1 MSDISVAVISY
12 NTCEL
17 LRRCLASVFAD
28 GAEDVVV
35 ADNGSTDLTVEMLHR
50 EFSRAHVFVD
60 RSNPGYGTAS
70 NAAVARCRSDYVL
83 LLNSDT
89 VVYPGALRTLRE
101 YLDAHPRAAIVG
113 PRLRN
118 LDGTLQRSLH
128 QFPTP
133 LITLLDY
140 SWVGPLVGLVP
151 GLRKLYVASDRHE
164 TARAIPWVTGAAL
177 AIRKS
182 AFREVGG
189 FDPSFFM
196 YYEEVDL
203 SYRLHRAGWETHFTP
218 AAEVMHVGGGS
229 TGQHKGPMYAQQI
242 ASAIQYSERHHSD
255 LGVMLTAF
263 ALRFALTSRLVG
275 DTLRF
280 CLTRDLAR
288 RRQLREHIA
297 LLRNM
302 VRRPWLALGR

>member
-1 MSDISVAVISY
+1 VSDISVAVISY

-35 ADNGSTDLTVEMLHR
+35 ADNGSTDLTVEMLNR
-50 EFSRAHVFVD
+50 EFSRAHLFVD

-70 NAAVARCRSDYVL
+70 NTAIARCRSDYVL

-89 VVYPGALRTLRE
+89 IVCPGALRALRE
-101 YLDAHPRAAIVG
+101 YLDAHPQVAIVG

-118 LDGTLQRSLH
+118 PDGTLQRSLH

-151 GLRKLYVASDRHE
+151 GVRKLYVASDRHE
-164 TARAIPWVTGAAL
+164 TARPIPWVTGAAL

-203 SYRLHRAGWETHFTP
+203 SYRLHRAGWETHFAP
-218 AAEVMHVGGGS
+218 AAEVMHVGGAS
-229 TGQHKGPMYAQQI
+229 TRQRRRPMYAQQI

-275 DTLRF
+275 DVLRF
-280 CLTRDLAR
+280 CVTRDLAR
-288 RRQLREHIA
+288 RRQLRDDIA
-297 LLRNM
+297 LLRDM
-302 VRRPWLALGR
+302 IRRPWRAPAR